1 MFSSQWFWWVRT
13 ILCALRGALLPFL
26 AHVAPGRAGVPLS
39 LEVWGIYMR
48 CFGSAACLSAVC
60 ERWGYQRLLLTVW
73 CSTCGSF
80 LYCTSAQK
88 SKQCYD
94 GRACKTSKHQISFK
108 YIFSCCCLLASVIRA
123 METSFTGEKW
133 KCCFSLEYLN
143 NLGSVFV
150 TEMYCSYSV
159 FAWHARVVV
168 LNNVFCRFS
177 SVLQSCKASL
187 SGQIL
192 VRCLEVCKWSPWLCC
207 SGLLVV

>member
-1 MFSSQWFWWVRT
+1 MRLSEASLNCVVFN
-13 ILCALRGALLPFL
+13 LC
-26 AHVAPGRAGVPLS
+26 
-39 LEVWGIYMR
+39 
-48 CFGSAACLSAVC
+48 
-60 ERWGYQRLLLTVW
+60 
-73 CSTCGSF
+73 SF

-192 VRCLEVCKWSPWLCC
+192 VHCLEVCKWSP
-207 SGLLVV
+207 